1 MTVQDRCRRVV
12 PRAPALDFSGVT
24 RQFSDFLAAHAARIA
39 DLWARQTRRTTP
51 SEPVD
56 RSRGPR
62 QFVNAV
68 LVALSADD
76 FRPLI
81 AYHHLDGEHE
91 RRAAARG
98 RAPQPQRAPPGDRR
112 GDPRGAPRPD
122 EAMELAAATA
132 DDLDAVGHRLA
143 ATSVAT
149 LEHRLSS
156 ATSESS
162 ARGTSLSITM
172 HELRRPL
179 TILNS
184 YGQLLSAGML
194 GELPETAMV
203 AIEGITA
210 STEMMVR
217 MVNALAELARLED
230 PDDHLALEVMDADE
244 VVDEAIEHVAMEA
257 KLREATITSECEH
270 GLKLKGDRRRLIL
283 ALTNLLGNAVKHGPT
298 GSAIEVLAVRE
309 DDFVRFTVRDHGAGF
324 PVADTPHLFD
334 KYFRSVAERQRK
346 VPGSG
351 LGLYIVRTVAERH
364 GGTRR
369 GAKRARERRRVRHDA
384 SRSTSED
391 AAS

>member
-1 MTVQDRCRRVV
+1 M
-12 PRAPALDFSGVT
+12 
-24 RQFSDFLAAHAARIA
+24 
-39 DLWARQTRRTTP
+39 WERQTSP
-51 SEPVD
+51 ADPGAPLD
-56 RSRGPR
+56 RARGPR

-68 LVALSADD
+68 LVALTADD
-76 FRPLI
+76 FRPLV
-81 AYHHLDGEHE
+81 AYHHLDAGTGVE
-91 RRAAARG
+91 RRLQQALANLTALRQ
-98 RAPQPQRAPPGDRR
+98 ATS
-112 GDPRGAPRPD
+112 
-122 EAMELAAATA
+122 EAVREER
-132 DDLDAVGHRLA
+132 LDAEETIALA
-143 ATSVAT
+143 ATTSDDIEAVGQHLAASCVAT

-194 GELPETAMV
+194 GALPETAMV

-230 PDDHLALEVMDADE
+230 PDDHLALELMDAEE
-244 VVDEAIEHVAMEA
+244 VVAEAIEHVAMEA
-257 KLREATITSECEH
+257 KLRESTITSESEH
-270 GLKLKGDRRRLIL
+270 GLKLKGDRRRVIL

-298 GSAIEVLAVRE
+298 GSPIEVLAVRE
-309 DDFVRFTVRDHGAGF
+309 GDSVRFTVRDHGTGF
-324 PVADTPHLFD
+324 PVADTGHLFD

-364 GGTRR
+364 GGTVAARSVPGS
-369 GAKRARERRRVRHDA
+369 GAEFDMTIPLHREEA
-384 SRSTSED
+384 T
-391 AAS
+391 A

>member
-1 MTVQDRCRRVV
+1 
-12 PRAPALDFSGVT
+12 VT
-24 RQFSDFLAAHAARIA
+24 RHFSDFLATHAARIA
-39 DLWARQTRRTTP
+39 DLWARQTAP
-51 SEPVD
+51 SHAGEPVD

-62 QFVNAV
+62 QFINAV

-81 AYHHLDGEHE
+81 AYHHLDGGTSIE
-91 RRAAARG
+91 RRLDAALRNLTALRQVTAEAAREE
-98 RAPQPQRAPPGDRR
+98 RLDTE
-112 GDPRGAPRPD
+112 
-122 EAMELAAATA
+122 EAMELAAMTA
-132 DDLDAVGHRLA
+132 DDLDAVRLRLA
-143 ATSVAT
+143 TSSVAA
-149 LEHRLSS
+149 LERRLTS

-230 PDDHLALEVMDADE
+230 PDDHLALEVMDAAE

-257 KLREATITSECEH
+257 KLRESPISSECEP

-298 GSAIEVLAVRE
+298 GSPIEVLAVRE
-309 DDFVRFTVRDHGAGF
+309 GDFVRFTVRDHGAGF
-324 PVADTPHLFD
+324 PVADTGHLFD

-364 GGTRR
+364 GGTVAARSEPGK
-369 GAKRARERRRVRHDA
+369 GAEFDLRVPLHH
-384 SRSTSED
+384 ED
-391 AAS
+391 AA

>member
-1 MTVQDRCRRVV
+1 
-12 PRAPALDFSGVT
+12 VT

-39 DLWARQTRRTTP
+39 DLWARQISP
-51 SEPVD
+51 ADAGEPFD
-56 RSRGPR
+56 RARGPR

-68 LVALSADD
+68 LVALTADD

-81 AYHHLDGEHE
+81 AYHHLDTGTGVE
-91 RRAAARG
+91 RRLEKALANLTALRQVSAEAV
-98 RAPQPQRAPPGDRR
+98 REERLD
-112 GDPRGAPRPD
+112 PD
-122 EAMELAAATA
+122 ETLELASTTA
-132 DDLDAVGHRLA
+132 DDIEAVGQRLA
-143 ATSVAT
+143 ASCVAT

-194 GELPETAMV
+194 GALPETAMV

-217 MVNALAELARLED
+217 MVNALAELTRLED
-230 PDDHLALEVMDADE
+230 PDDHLALEVMDAEE
-244 VVDEAIEHVAMEA
+244 VVAEAMEHVAMEA
-257 KLREATITSECEH
+257 KLRESTITSECEH
-270 GLKLKGDRRRLIL
+270 GLKMKGDRRRLIL
-283 ALTNLLGNAVKHGPT
+283 ALTNLLGNAVKHGPM
-298 GSAIEVLAVRE
+298 GSPIEVLAMR
-309 DDFVRFTVRDHGAGF
+309 DGDSVRFTVRDHGTGF
-324 PVADTPHLFD
+324 PVADTGHLFD

-364 GGTRR
+364 GGTVAARSIPGSGAEFDMTIPLHR
-369 GAKRARERRRVRHDA
+369 GEA
-384 SRSTSED
+384 TS
-391 AAS
+391 

>member
-1 MTVQDRCRRVV
+1 
-12 PRAPALDFSGVT
+12 VT
-24 RQFSDFLAAHAARIA
+24 RHFSDFLSAHAARIA
-39 DLWARQTRRTTP
+39 DLWARQTSP
-51 SEPVD
+51 DEPMPPVD
-56 RSRGPR
+56 RARGPR

-81 AYHHLDGEHE
+81 AYHHLDTGTNVE
-91 RRAAARG
+91 RRLETALSNLGALRQVTAETVREE
-98 RAPQPQRAPPGDRR
+98 RL
-112 GDPRGAPRPD
+112 DPEQAL
-122 EAMELAAATA
+122 ELSATTA
-132 DDLDAVGHRLA
+132 DDIDAVGRRLA
-143 ATSVAT
+143 ATCAAT
-149 LEHRLSS
+149 LERRLAT

-230 PDDHLALEVMDADE
+230 PDDHLALEVMDAEE
-244 VVDEAIEHVAMEA
+244 VVEEAVEHVAMEA
-257 KLREATITSECEH
+257 KLRESTITSESEH
-270 GLKLKGDRRRLIL
+270 GLTLKGDRRRLIL

-298 GSAIEVLAVRE
+298 GSPIEVLARRE
-309 DDFVRFTVRDHGAGF
+309 GDSVRFTVRDHGTGF
-324 PVADTPHLFD
+324 PVADTSHLFD

-364 GGTRR
+364 GGTVAARSVPGT
-369 GAKRARERRRVRHDA
+369 GAEFDM
-384 SRSTSED
+384 TIPLYTENPTP
-391 AAS
+391 

>member
-1 MTVQDRCRRVV
+1 M
-12 PRAPALDFSGVT
+12 T

-39 DLWARQTRRTTP
+39 DLWARQISP
-51 SEPVD
+51 AEAGEPLD
-56 RSRGPR
+56 RARGPR

-68 LVALSADD
+68 LVALTADD

-81 AYHHLDGEHE
+81 AYHHLDSETGIE
-91 RRAAARG
+91 RRLGKALANLTAL
-98 RAPQPQRAPPGDRR
+98 RR
-112 GDPRGAPRPD
+112 VTA
-122 EAMELAAATA
+122 EAVREERLDAEETLSLATMTA
-132 DDLDAVGHRLA
+132 DDIEAVGQHLA
-143 ATSVAT
+143 ASSVAT
-149 LEHRLSS
+149 LEHRLTS

-194 GELPETAMV
+194 GALPETAIV

-230 PDDHLALEVMDADE
+230 PDDHLALEVMDAED
-244 VVDEAIEHVAMEA
+244 VVAEAIEHVAMEA
-257 KLREATITSECEH
+257 KLRESPISSECAH
-270 GLKLKGDRRRLIL
+270 GMTIKGDRRRLIL

-298 GSAIEVLAVRE
+298 GSPIEVIAARE
-309 DDFVRFTVRDHGAGF
+309 GDSVRFTVRDHGTGF
-324 PVADTPHLFD
+324 PVADTGHLFD

-364 GGTRR
+364 GGTVAARSVPGS
-369 GAKRARERRRVRHDA
+369 GAEFDMTIPLHREE
-384 SRSTSED
+384 TS
-391 AAS
+391 A

>member
-1 MTVQDRCRRVV
+1 
-12 PRAPALDFSGVT
+12 VT
-24 RQFSDFLAAHAARIA
+24 RHFSDFLAAHAARIA
-39 DLWARQTRRTTP
+39 DLWARQKGSSH
-51 SEPVD
+51 SEQPVD

-81 AYHHLDGEHE
+81 AYHHLDSESSVE
-91 RRAAARG
+91 RRLE
-98 RAPQPQRAPPGDRR
+98 
-112 GDPRGAPRPD
+112 GALRNLSALRQATAEAIREERLDPD
-122 EAMELAAATA
+122 EAVELSAATA
-132 DDLDAVGHRLA
+132 DELDAVGHRLA
-143 ATSVAT
+143 TTSVAS

-230 PDDHLALEVMDADE
+230 PDDRLALEIMDADE

-257 KLREATITSECEH
+257 KLREATITRECEH
-270 GLKLKGDRRRLIL
+270 GLRLMGDRRRLIL

-298 GSAIEVLAVRE
+298 GSAIEVMAARE
-309 DDFVRFTVRDHGAGF
+309 NGSVRFTVRDHGAGF
-324 PVADTPHLFD
+324 PVADTAHLFD

-364 GGTRR
+364 GGTVAARSR
-369 GAKRARERRRVRHDA
+369 PGSGAEFDMTIPLHQ
-384 SRSTSED
+384 ED

>member
-1 MTVQDRCRRVV
+1 M
-12 PRAPALDFSGVT
+12 T

-39 DLWARQTRRTTP
+39 DLWERQISP
-51 SEPVD
+51 ADAGAPLD
-56 RSRGPR
+56 RARGPR

-68 LVALSADD
+68 LVALTADD
-76 FRPLI
+76 FRPLV
-81 AYHHLDGEHE
+81 AYHHLDAGTGVE
-91 RRAAARG
+91 RRLHKALGNLTALR
-98 RAPQPQRAPPGDRR
+98 Q
-112 GDPRGAPRPD
+112 
-122 EAMELAAATA
+122 ATA
-132 DDLDAVGHRLA
+132 EAVREERLDAEETLALA
-143 ATSVAT
+143 ATTSDDIEAVGQHLAASCVAT

-194 GELPETAMV
+194 GTIPETAMV

-230 PDDHLALEVMDADE
+230 PDDHLALELMDAEE
-244 VVDEAIEHVAMEA
+244 VVAEAIEHVAMEA
-257 KLREATITSECEH
+257 KLRESTITSECEH

-283 ALTNLLGNAVKHGPT
+283 ALTNLLGNAVKHGPM
-298 GSAIEVLAVRE
+298 GSPIEVLAMRE
-309 DDFVRFTVRDHGAGF
+309 GDSVRFTVRDHGTGF
-324 PVADTPHLFD
+324 PVADTGHLFD

-364 GGTRR
+364 GGTVAARSVPGS
-369 GAKRARERRRVRHDA
+369 GAEFDMTIPLHREEVSA
-384 SRSTSED
+384 
-391 AAS
+391 